1 MPYSDQDHDRAL
13 ARLMADI
20 DRTPTKPQ
28 GTTGIA
34 LCLVLLMFMLGLLV
48 LLTACNTVAGVA
60 ADVEAAARGTQEYM
74 ARDPQAP

>member
-1 MPYSDQDHDRAL
+1 MNREDKAL
-13 ARLMADI
+13 ARLWDDI
-20 DRTPTKPQ
+20 HNHQPTKPQ
-28 GTTGIA
+28 GTTGVA